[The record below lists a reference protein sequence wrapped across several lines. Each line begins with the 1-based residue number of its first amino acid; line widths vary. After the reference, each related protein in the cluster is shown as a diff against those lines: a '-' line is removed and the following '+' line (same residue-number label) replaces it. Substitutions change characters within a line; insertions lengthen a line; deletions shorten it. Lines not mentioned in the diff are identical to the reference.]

1 MKNIYEQFINYLKE
15 EEKKLNLKNNNL
27 EKHHILPL
35 HAGGKKDGQIVLCTS
50 KNHTLAHY
58 YRYLVYK
65 ERGDKVAYI
74 MRWNQKRGSTE
85 RSLLAVEKN
94 KNNKNLFWN
103 SEWQSNQGKKG
114 GKISG
119 QKNALLYRQGYIM
132 KETIKRFTYWEFTY
146 NNQDDK
152 IKFLNN
158 KKLIKAN
165 NIYIHEYN
173 NKFVILKIE
182 PQITYTKLTSILNNT
197 NLCPIKDVSSF
208 AKIARGQRKK
218 YYNWQLVAIE
228 INWDLIK
235 LE

>member
-158 KKLIKAN
+158 HKLIKAK